1 MKKSNYT
8 QRKTITIAIV
18 FSLIFLTG
26 TITIPFGQANASPPF
41 NIKDFKITKFGV
53 KNHNPFVVVQGKPG
67 GSKGDVG
74 QDFDLG
80 YIFNTNKGTFGAFS
94 EDPNGPLSSSHFTQ
108 KKANGH
114 TCLDKAHAEGHV
126 VINGHTLTIK
136 GVSVDKINKVS
147 TERSI
152 VDFDTG
158 KGVFNC
164 VDKIFDS
171 KP

>member
-1 MKKSNYT
+1 MSST
-8 QRKTITIAIV
+8 GITYSFMV
-18 FSLIFLTG
+18 
-26 TITIPFGQANASPPF
+26 
-41 NIKDFKITKFGV
+41 
-53 KNHNPFVVVQGKPG
+53 
-67 GSKGDVG
+67 
-74 QDFDLG
+74 
-80 YIFNTNKGTFGAFS
+80 
-94 EDPNGPLSSSHFTQ
+94 SSHCLPYCI
-108 KKANGH
+108 NGH

-136 GVSVDKINKVS
+136 GVSVDKINKAS